1 MMKKDK
7 IKISSNKSFGLFFSL
22 IFFIIS
28 IWPLINGNNIRI
40 CPIPIAVI
48 FLLLGVLNSKLLLPL
63 NKSWFKFGLLLG
75 SIVSPIIM
83 GLIFF
88 LIVTPTG
95 LILKLFRKDVL
106 NLKYNKSKTYWLEK
120 DKNKSTMKNQ
130 F

>member
-40 CPIPIAVI
+40 WPIPIAVI

-120 DKNKSTMKNQ
+120 DKNKSSMKNQ

>member
-1 MMKKDK
+1 MMKKEK

-40 CPIPIAVI
+40 WPIPIAVI

>member
-40 CPIPIAVI
+40 WPIPIAVI

>member
-40 CPIPIAVI
+40 WPIPIAVI

-75 SIVSPIIM
+75 SIGSPIIM

>member
-1 MMKKDK
+1 
-7 IKISSNKSFGLFFSL
+7 
-22 IFFIIS
+22 
-28 IWPLINGNNIRI
+28 
-40 CPIPIAVI
+40 
-48 FLLLGVLNSKLLLPL
+48 
-63 NKSWFKFGLLLG
+63 
-75 SIVSPIIM
+75 M